1 MTIVQ
6 FTRFRTTPQRES
18 AVLEARQASL
28 RACRGAEPE
37 LCGAYLIHLADGE
50 WLDIVM
56 WDGRPDTDAFDD
68 PAQAASRAAFYDQI
82 DELLGEESG
91 ILVHQDAG
99 PRFSAPSGPRTT
111 RPDQVRPH
119 LGDEHVAGRSG
130 SRSCTSDASVPRD

>member
-6 FTRFRTTPQRES
+6 FTRFRTTPQREP

-37 LCGAYLIHLADGE
+37 LRGAYLIRLPDGE
-50 WLDIVM
+50 WLDIVV
-56 WDGRPDTDAFDD
+56 WAGQPGSEAFDD
-68 PAQAASRAAFYDQI
+68 PMRAVSRAAFYAQI

-99 PRFSAPSGPRTT
+99 PLFSSG
-111 RPDQVRPH
+111 
-119 LGDEHVAGRSG
+119 G
-130 SRSCTSDASVPRD
+130 

>member
-37 LCGAYLIHLADGE
+37 LCEAYLIRLADGE

-56 WDGRPDTDAFDD
+56 WAGRPGSETFDD
-68 PAQAASRAAFYDQI
+68 PARAASRAAFYHQL
-82 DELLGEESG
+82 DELLGEECG
-91 ILVHQDAG
+91 ILVHREASARFSYPARAVNSAAG
-99 PRFSAPSGPRTT
+99 P
-111 RPDQVRPH
+111 DQAWP
-119 LGDEHVAGRSG
+119 
-130 SRSCTSDASVPRD
+130 